1 MEVNDPQQKKILYN
15 LEREDVEEGHLAMPM
30 MIFVDDNK
38 EIQLCEE
45 SNEAHLHTAYVHFFL
60 RQLWKTLQTEEDHL
74 QKRGTKWAETFTFLV
89 CCYGSTYR
97 VP

>member
-1 MEVNDPQQKKILYN
+1 
-15 LEREDVEEGHLAMPM
+15 MPM

-97 VP
+97 VPQSLEKTREDLTQQDGSAFCEQE

>member
-1 MEVNDPQQKKILYN
+1 VEVNDPQQKKILYN
-15 LEREDVEEGHLAMPM
+15 WEREDVEEGHLAMPM